1 MAAIRASKHDWSRAP
16 KQSFLRFWGT
26 APVECCDDFAT
37 PFDRFVVS
45 EVPNTAGVKHQ
56 WKAMGGYWGHWLWNL
71 HPSGSENHKSICMNI
86 YSRFGKTITSPLACR
101 LSLLQRISYLWFL
114 KLVVR
119 RNHRFIQTYL
129 CIYSRCVYFGVKL
142 VHISCI
148 PYLCVFELSGQKAFE
163 TTYSVCNLILPL
175 SVLHQ
180 LGMIPRSIEHSS
192 NCLGSRRGRNIH
204 ATETCRIFT
213 DKVCS
218 DSCTNSQHCFQCS
231 DRQFAKQKYISTSD
245 LKWRTH
251 WPHLPRVC
259 LKVSV
264 IKFWDPQINLQMMYW
279 FTVLLENSSVIYNH
293 I

>member
-1 MAAIRASKHDWSRAP
+1 MKGNGWILGPLALEFTSV
-16 KQSFLRFWGT
+16 RF
-26 APVECCDDFAT
+26 
-37 PFDRFVVS
+37 RKS
-45 EVPNTAGVKHQ
+45 Q
-56 WKAMGGYWGHWLWNL
+56 INL
-71 HPSGSENHKSICMNI
+71 HEHLSPFRQRKQRIN
-86 YSRFGKTITSPLACR
+86 SRFGKTITSPLACR

-119 RNHRFIQTYL
+119 RNHRFIQTYM

-213 DKVCS
+213 DKVCP

-245 LKWRTH
+245 LKRRTH
-251 WPHLPRVC
+251 
-259 LKVSV
+259 
-264 IKFWDPQINLQMMYW
+264 
-279 FTVLLENSSVIYNH
+279 
-293 I
+293 